1 MSRRVALFG
10 LILAT
15 VLPDVVAAPLQN
27 VSGQGVRAV
36 SAADIGQW
44 GLALCS
50 VLILFFICIW
60 ALRKLQG
67 FTAGGT
73 EKLKI
78 VGGLAV
84 GMREKIVVLEVGK
97 KQLVLSVTPGRIE
110 TLLVLEEDDCL
121 KRDSAAADI
130 GENAFA
136 QKLRQAMKGRSD
148 A

>member
-1 MSRRVALFG
+1 MRAALFG
-10 LILAT
+10 LIAAT
-15 VLPDVVAAPLQN
+15 GVPDDVAAAPLQN
-27 VSGQGVRAV
+27 VSGQAVRPV
-36 SAADIGQW
+36 SATDIGQW

-50 VLILFFICIW
+50 VLVLFFICIW

-67 FTAGGT
+67 FASGST
-73 EKLKI
+73 EKLRI

-97 KQLVLSVTPGRIE
+97 KQLVLGVTTGRIE
-110 TLLVLEEDDCL
+110 TLLVLEADDCL

-130 GENAFA
+130 AEGAFA
-136 QKLRQAMKGRSD
+136 QKLLQAMKGRSD